1 MFRFRVIGD
10 LVSREHGSCVVP
22 DVLQTPDGVSEHVY
36 ETPTGVRGWPVR
48 VPVSTYRVQLQ
59 PGFGFAALAAIVPY
73 LEALGVTECYCSPY
87 FKARPGSTHG
97 YDIGDHNALNPEL
110 GSQEEFDAL
119 VAQLARHGM
128 GHLLDFVPNHMGID
142 PRTNPWWRDVL
153 ENGPSSV
160 FASYFDIDWEPVK
173 SELRNKVLLPILSQ
187 QYGEALESGEI
198 RLSCEAG
205 AVMVNCQDRELPTN
219 ARETVAVFRHDIDAL
234 VTGHGNDA
242 DVLELLSIIT
252 QLQNLPVYTDRRPE
266 RAEDRRR
273 ETAIA
278 KGRLIGLTAR
288 SSRVRDHIERAI
300 EIFNGRPGTPDSYD
314 LLHEFLER
322 QPYRLAYWRT
332 SAHEINYRRFFDV
345 DDLAG
350 VRMELPEVF
359 AATHELLSRLIAT
372 EAVTGVRIDHPDGL
386 FAPAAYFQAL
396 QALAARS
403 LGAPPQELV
412 GGDPRTSPLHIVV
425 EKILMPGQRLPEKW
439 PVHGTTG
446 YSFMNTLNGLFV
458 AADHAKAFREFSA
471 RVTGRHEPFADVVY
485 ASKKLI
491 METALAS
498 ELNVLAHSLNR
509 ISEQHRRS
517 RDFTLNSLR
526 SALIAFVAS
535 LPVYRTYVDERGAT
549 PGDRETIGSAVAQ
562 ARRRNPALE
571 SSIFD
576 FLLDVLLPRRPD
588 ETTSP
593 PEGALSERRS
603 GYPPLAESNYRDRI
617 RFAMRLQQYTG
628 PVQAKGVEDTA
639 FYRYNVL
646 LSLNEVGGNPGRFGI
661 QPAVFHRENALRLEC
676 WPLEL
681 LATSTHDS
689 KLGEDVRAR
698 INVLSE
704 LPDEWRRG
712 VRQWVRLNAANRT
725 QRGPEWAP
733 DRNDEYRFYQ
743 ALAGVWPVES
753 ARAGNVAVPDQ
764 LVERLQAYML
774 KAAKEAKVHTSWIQ
788 DNEHYDAAL
797 VKFVERTLT
806 GPSAARFLESFSPF
820 AQFVARAGMINSL
833 AQVLLKVTSPGVPD
847 FYQGAELWDLNLVDP
862 DNRRAVDYAHR
873 TGCLHELR
881 PLRDRRRGV
890 DDGSSVEIVRDLLE
904 QWEDGRIKLWLTA
917 TLLRFR
923 RAVPDLFLS
932 GEYLPLDVEL
942 DVPGGVVA
950 FARRAGDRVA
960 IAIAPRLVAR
970 LVPPR
975 GLPVGPNVWR
985 TSRVRVPPELAAA
998 RYRNIITGEIAR
1010 PMSAHNESW
1019 ILVGEAFAT
1028 APVALFVRE
1037 A

>member
-1 MFRFRVIGD
+1 
-10 LVSREHGSCVVP
+10 
-22 DVLQTPDGVSEHVY
+22 
-36 ETPTGVRGWPVR
+36 

-73 LEALGVTECYCSPY
+73 LEVLGVTDCYCSPY

-110 GSQEEFDAL
+110 GSQAEFDAL
-119 VAQLARHGM
+119 VVQLGKHGM

-160 FASYFDIDWEPVK
+160 FSAYFDIDWEPFK
-173 SELRNKVLLPILSQ
+173 SELRNKILLPILSR
-187 QYGEALESGEI
+187 QYGDALEHGEI
-198 RLSCEAG
+198 RLSYVAG
-205 AVMVNCQDRELPTN
+205 TLVLNYQDRELPTN
-219 ARETVAVFRHDIDAL
+219 ARETVVVFRHDIETL
-234 VTGHGNDA
+234 VRGHGRDP
-242 DVLELLSIIT
+242 DVQEFLSIIT

-266 RAEDRRR
+266 RADDRRR

-278 KGRLIGLTAR
+278 RSRLVALTTRSGR
-288 SSRVRDHIERAI
+288 VHEHIARAI
-300 EIFNGRPGTPDSYD
+300 EAFNGRVGMPDSYD

-350 VRMELPEVF
+350 VRMELLEVF
-359 AATHELLSRLIAT
+359 DATHELLSRLIAT
-372 EAVTGVRIDHPDGL
+372 DAVTGVRIDHPDGL
-386 FAPAAYFQAL
+386 FAPAAYFHRL

-403 LGAPPQELV
+403 LGLPIEEP
-412 GGDPRTSPLHIVV
+412 GGREPRTSPLHIVV
-425 EKILMPGQRLPEKW
+425 EKILTPGRHLPEEW

-458 AADHAKAFREFSA
+458 DADHAKAFREFAA
-471 RVTGRHEPFADVVY
+471 RVTGHREPFADVVY

-535 LPVYRTYVDERGAT
+535 LSVYRTYVDEQGAT
-549 PGDRETIGSAVAQ
+549 RSDRDTISHAVEQ

-571 SSIFD
+571 TSIFD
-576 FLLDVLLPRRPD
+576 FLLDVLLPRRPE
-588 ETTSP
+588 ETSVST
-593 PEGALSERRS
+593 EGGPVERRS
-603 GYPPLAESNYRDRI
+603 GYPPLAEANYRDRI

-628 PVQAKGVEDTA
+628 PVHAKGVEDTA

-661 QPAVFHRENALRLEC
+661 QPAVFHQENRLRLDC

-698 INVLSE
+698 LNVLSE

-712 VRQWVRLNAANRT
+712 VRQWMRLNAANRT
-725 QRGPEWAP
+725 QLGSEWAP

-743 ALAGVWPVES
+743 ALTGIWPAEPGQPGD
-753 ARAGNVAVPDQ
+753 ALPDQ
-764 LVERLQAYML
+764 IVERLQAYML

-788 DNEHYDAAL
+788 DNEQYDRAL
-797 VKFVERTLT
+797 VGFIERTLT
-806 GPSAARFLESFSPF
+806 GQSARRFLESFLPF
-820 AQFVARAGMINSL
+820 AHFVARVGMTNSL
-833 AQVLLKVTSPGVPD
+833 AQVLLKVASPGVPD
-847 FYQGAELWDLNLVDP
+847 FYQGSELWDLNLVDP
-862 DNRRAVDYAHR
+862 DNRRPVDYTRRAASLR
-873 TGCLHELR
+873 ELR
-881 PLRDRRRGV
+881 PLLDRGPGVNDERGE
-890 DDGSSVEIVRDLLE
+890 EIVRNLLAR
-904 QWEDGRIKLWLTA
+904 WEDGRIKLWLTA
-917 TLLRFR
+917 ALLRFR
-923 RAVPDLFLS
+923 RAAPDLFLS
-932 GEYLPLDVEL
+932 GEYVPLDAEL
-942 DVPGGVVA
+942 DVPGGVIA
-950 FARRAGDRVA
+950 FARRAGNRFA

-975 GLPVGPNVWR
+975 ELPVGPNVWR
-985 TSRVRVPPELAAA
+985 SSRVRVPPELAAA
-998 RYRNIITGEIAR
+998 EYRNIITGEMAR
-1010 PMSAHNESW
+1010 PVSAHGESW
-1019 ILVGEAFAT
+1019 LLVAETFRT
-1028 APVALFVRE
+1028 APVALLVRE